1 MSSSV
6 KVKRLVGL
14 RGVGSLIRLRK
25 VEIGGD
31 RWRSVV

>member
-1 MSSSV
+1 V
-6 KVKRLVGL
+6 KKLVGL
-14 RGVGSLIRLRK
+14 RGIESLIRLRK

>member
-1 MSSSV
+1 M
-6 KVKRLVGL
+6 KRLVGL
-14 RGVGSLIRLRK
+14 KGIGSLIRPRK

>member
-1 MSSSV
+1 V
-6 KVKRLVGL
+6 KKPVRL
-14 RGVGSLIRLRK
+14 RGIGSLIRLRK